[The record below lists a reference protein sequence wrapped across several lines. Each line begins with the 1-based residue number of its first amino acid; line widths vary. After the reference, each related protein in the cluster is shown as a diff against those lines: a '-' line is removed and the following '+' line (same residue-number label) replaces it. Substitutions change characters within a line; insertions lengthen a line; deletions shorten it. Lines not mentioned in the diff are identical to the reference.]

1 MFTPETL
8 RGQAAV
14 CENHFS
20 FTLSLRTLHS
30 MHPDPRPS
38 PDARAIR
45 APHALPSEGGATAS
59 GQALGADSRATPLVT
74 EVEAAQGTTAPDP
87 ESAIPDSAL
96 GLAVDV
102 AGLLHLGP
110 DAAAR
115 LARIGRR
122 YEQSVA
128 PATLR
133 ALRTDVRRWTTWC
146 RAQSPRRLPLPARP
160 EDLAAFV
167 DTHAERWTPATLRR
181 CLASLARV
189 HRVLALADPTKDE
202 EVRVAMKGAARRR
215 AEVGRGR
222 QRQAAGLTAPVCEA
236 LLATLG
242 DRPIDRRDR
251 ALLLVARDLLAR
263 RSELAAL
270 RVEDLKPADDGGA
283 TVLIAR
289 SKTDQAGQ
297 GTYLYLGPVTW
308 AAVQDWLAVVRTTT
322 GAPDGSA
329 LTGPLF
335 RAVHVTGR
343 VGGAMHP
350 TNIHDRLK
358 ALARR
363 AAPRLRRLGVDP
375 ERLSGHSA
383 RVGMAQD
390 LVAAGFDLAAI
401 MQAGRWKSS
410 AMVARYTERLRV
422 AQGAIAQYHA
432 AGAGRRTGGPR

>member
-1 MFTPETL
+1 MPPTSAAPRAAALPALRAPAPPPHGPAGAGPSASGTP
-8 RGQAAV
+8 GGA
-14 CENHFS
+14 
-20 FTLSLRTLHS
+20 
-30 MHPDPRPS
+30 P
-38 PDARAIR
+38 PDAPPD
-45 APHALPSEGGATAS
+45 AP
-59 GQALGADSRATPLVT
+59 PLVGDL
-74 EVEAAQGTTAPDP
+74 AA
-87 ESAIPDSAL
+87 
-96 GLAVDV
+96 DV

-133 ALRTDVRRWTTWC
+133 ALRTDVRRWTAWC
-146 RAQSPRRLPLPARP
+146 RAEAPRRATLPARP

-167 DTHAERWTPATLRR
+167 DAHADRWAPATLRR

-202 EVRVAMKGAARRR
+202 EVRVAMQGAARRR
-215 AEVGRGR
+215 AAAGQGR
-222 QRQAAGLTAPVCEA
+222 QRQAAGLTAPVLAA

-242 DRPIDRRDR
+242 DRLIDARDR

-270 RVEDLKPADDGGA
+270 RVEDLAPADGGGA

-289 SKTDQAGQ
+289 SKTDQEGQ
-297 GTYLYLGPVTW
+297 GSYLYLGPATW
-308 AAVQDWLAVVRTTT
+308 AAVAAWRAAAGAALGAPLT
-322 GAPDGSA
+322 GA
-329 LTGPLF
+329 LF

-343 VGGAMHP
+343 VGGALHP
-350 TNIHDRLK
+350 TNVHDRIR

-375 ERLSGHSA
+375 EAVSGHSA

-390 LVAAGFDLAAI
+390 LVAAGFDLAAV
-401 MQAGRWKSS
+401 MQAGRWRSS

-422 AQGAIAQYHA
+422 AQGAVAQYHA
-432 AGAGRRTGGPR
+432 QHDGPADLPAAATRAARPGGRGGRETRA